1 MGVNISD
8 IVLSKKKTLND
19 FKGKSI
25 AIDAYNTIYQFLS
38 IIRQPDGTPLKD
50 FKDRVTSH
58 LTGLLYRNAN
68 LLEVGIKPIFVFD
81 GEPHEL
87 KKRTIEGRRFIRE
100 KAREEWERALK
111 EGDMERA
118 RSKAQQSSRL
128 TPEMVNESK
137 TLLNH
142 LGIPHVQAKGEGEA
156 QASYMALKGDV
167 WAAGSQD
174 FDSLLFGAPLLI
186 RNITI
191 TGRRKLPRKN
201 VYIKIE
207 PEIIALEENLNSL
220 SITRE
225 QLVDMGILVGTDF
238 NEGIKGVG
246 PKTALKLIKKHK
258 TLEEVVKIK
267 GWRIAD
273 YTEIRSIFLEPDN
286 VDDYDLSWKAVNT
299 QEVKRFLCDEH
310 DFSEDRVEKAIKK
323 ISEAKKADEQ
333 KSLDGWF

>member
-1 MGVNISD
+1 M
-8 IVLSKKKTLND
+8 
-19 FKGKSI
+19 
-25 AIDAYNTIYQFLS
+25 
-38 IIRQPDGTPLKD
+38 
-50 FKDRVTSH
+50 
-58 LTGLLYRNAN
+58 
-68 LLEVGIKPIFVFD
+68 
-81 GEPHEL
+81 
-87 KKRTIEGRRFIRE
+87 
-100 KAREEWERALK
+100 
-111 EGDMERA
+111 
-118 RSKAQQSSRL
+118 
-128 TPEMVNESK
+128 
-137 TLLNH
+137 
-142 LGIPHVQAKGEGEA
+142 
-156 QASYMALKGDV
+156 
-167 WAAGSQD
+167 
-174 FDSLLFGAPLLI
+174 
-186 RNITI
+186 TI

-220 SITRE
+220 SIIRE
-225 QLVDMGILVGTDF
+225 QLVDIGILVGTDF

-258 TLEEVVKIK
+258 TLEEVIKIK

-323 ISEAKKADEQ
+323 MIEAKKADEQ